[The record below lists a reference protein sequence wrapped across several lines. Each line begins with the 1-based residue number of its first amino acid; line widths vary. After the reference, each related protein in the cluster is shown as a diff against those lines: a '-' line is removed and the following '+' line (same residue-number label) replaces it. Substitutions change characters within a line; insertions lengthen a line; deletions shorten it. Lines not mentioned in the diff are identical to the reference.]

1 MKRTSNITKP
11 SNFVSLKMK
20 IKTRFPVGS
29 PDAAA
34 SCVPSVTCLLRLS
47 VLRQNLDVSGGVFV
61 IISSSVLTVLFEEPF
76 WVGIYERRS
85 CGCLQVSKV
94 VFGSEPKDF
103 EIYERFLNDFNSLRF
118 TECFE
123 DFEKAKKVA
132 NPKRMREDHKGSDKV
147 YGNWNESTKRFKA
160 ST

>member
-1 MKRTSNITKP
+1 M
-11 SNFVSLKMK
+11 
-20 IKTRFPVGS
+20 
-29 PDAAA
+29 
-34 SCVPSVTCLLRLS
+34 
-47 VLRQNLDVSGGVFV
+47 

-132 NPKRMREDHKGSDKV
+132 NPKRMQRNVKKQLEAHGTGTKSQQALSLQKEENKV
-147 YGNWNESTKRFKA
+147 MRKEKSRRQKEEEKQRQFEIRRQKQKEKHRGR
-160 ST
+160 